1 VRSRHL
7 IAGLVLAA
15 TVAPSTPLIASSD
28 DAWKEFQ
35 TNVQKGCAAAV
46 ADRLVKPTFIVSP
59 HGTETYGVAIA
70 RGRSKYVKARR
81 TIVCVFDKKTKTTE
95 TTDELPQ

>member
-1 VRSRHL
+1 MRSRHI

-15 TVAPSTPLIASSD
+15 TVAQATPLFASSD

-46 ADRLVKPTFIVSP
+46 GDRLVKPTFIVEP
-59 HGTETYGVAIA
+59 HGTETYGVAVA
-70 RGRSKYVKARR
+70 RGRSKYGKAQRM
-81 TIVCVFDKKTKTTE
+81 IVCVFDKKTKTTE
-95 TTDELPQ
+95 STDEMPR